1 MSTGLDRR
9 ATSIR
14 YAKIP
19 IEDLIV
25 NYKPTIN
32 YNDRTPVKNPTK
44 PSKKELEKL
53 NKVMKLPFAFLIA
66 EYGQHTALLIEG
78 SIYGVHWSESPY
90 SDFLYET
97 DNRKFTSDRR
107 ENCWTWSNGIIV
119 TPKMFW
125 KD

>member
-1 MSTGLDRR
+1 
-9 ATSIR
+9 
-14 YAKIP
+14 
-19 IEDLIV
+19 
-25 NYKPTIN
+25 
-32 YNDRTPVKNPTK
+32 
-44 PSKKELEKL
+44 
-53 NKVMKLPFAFLIA
+53 MKLPFAFLIA